1 MNIVSVSFSYSE
13 QSMGHRGLL
22 LMDRYINFSDII
34 KIDLPVC
41 NSNKPDGEV
50 PPEVDALCE
59 KMDKADILVFS
70 VPEATAH
77 YAAAFKNAM
86 DWIVCASSFHSDLGQ
101 DSPFY
106 NKPVYVITFTPCYV
120 DAGNRHF
127 EMTKHLIEK
136 MGGIV
141 YNSFVKKDGWVKC
154 LPDNA
159 EWVQEECKEIL
170 STSMPAVIN
179 RKEDW
184 SHWPVT
190 WVKQYNQ
197 WNNQWRIK

>member
-70 VPEATAH
+70 VPEAIMLRH
-77 YAAAFKNAM
+77 LRM
-86 DWIVCASSFHSDLGQ
+86 LWIGL
-101 DSPFY
+101 
-106 NKPVYVITFTPCYV
+106 YV
-120 DAGNRHF
+120 
-127 EMTKHLIEK
+127 
-136 MGGIV
+136 
-141 YNSFVKKDGWVKC
+141 
-154 LPDNA
+154 
-159 EWVQEECKEIL
+159 
-170 STSMPAVIN
+170 PAVFIPIL
-179 RKEDW
+179 D
-184 SHWPVT
+184 
-190 WVKQYNQ
+190 
-197 WNNQWRIK
+197 RIAHFIISRYMLLRLLPAMLMQATDILK